1 MRLALLL
8 VVAVGCK
15 DKDKPPAPPAPVV
28 AHDTEAIESD
38 PFVADREVM
47 VRDTIESRGIHDQ
60 RLLAVM
66 RSVPRHEFVPHEIRA
81 RAYADSALPIGFGLT
96 ISQPYIVAMMTQAA
110 ELGTKCRVLEIGTGS
125 GYQAA
130 VLSQLGCEVY
140 TIEINEGLAKRTRA
154 VFRHLGLQTIQF
166 RTGDGYYGWPDAAPF
181 DAILV
186 TAAAP
191 EIPKPLLEQLKT
203 GGRMVIPVG
212 GPDEQVLE
220 VLTKDGDAKEL
231 IPVRF
236 GPMLGKVREQL

>member
-1 MRLALLL
+1 MRLALLVVV
-8 VVAVGCK
+8 VVAVACK
-15 DKDKPPAPPAPVV
+15 DKPAAPPPAV
-28 AHDTEAIESD
+28 AKDADVLEAD
-38 PFVADREVM
+38 PFAADREVM
-47 VRDTIESRGIHDQ
+47 VRDTIEARGIHDE

-66 RSVPRHEFVPHEIRA
+66 RAVPRHEFIPHDVRA

-110 ELGTKCRVLEIGTGS
+110 QLGPKCRVLEVGTGS

-191 EIPKPLLEQLKT
+191 EIPKPLLQQLKRD
-203 GGRMVIPVG
+203 GRMVIPVG

-220 VLTKDGDAKEL
+220 VITKDGEPREL
-231 IPVRF
+231 LPVRF
-236 GPMLGKVREQL
+236 GPMLGAIRTEPL